1 MQAVQLMSIVGSLAV
16 AGGAPDT
23 GAVDARDHNGFV
35 RPREFGSGFCRDNN
49 ILHVVMPRG
58 DAALHALPCDDAT
71 TVAGYTFEAK
81 RSPDVA
87 IVDSFALP
95 PNVDPETPRA
105 RAFLDAVTYLHTH
118 AAEFDALPPE
128 QQEAFVQAALEALE
142 ALVAEGASASEAEL
156 VEPDQIPPVA
166 AESRTIET
174 FVGTIIAD
182 HESPETVPRLM
193 DFGRGD
199 ERICVEYTAGAATPR
214 LRIEDLDDG
223 DQLVW
228 ADATLLVWLVQPRI
242 PVTEDQVQFIPVET
256 L

>member
-16 AGGAPDT
+16 AGGAPDA
-23 GAVDARDHNGFV
+23 GAVDAQDHNGFV
-35 RPREFGSGFCRDNN
+35 RPREFGSDFGIDNN
-49 ILHVVMPRG
+49 VLHVFMPRG
-58 DAALHALPCDDAT
+58 DAALHALPCDDAST
-71 TVAGYTFEAK
+71 LAGYTFEANH
-81 RSPDVA
+81 SPDVA

-105 RAFLDAVTYLHTH
+105 RAFLDAVAYLHTH

-128 QQEAFVQAALEALE
+128 QQEAFAQAALEALE
-142 ALVAEGASASEAEL
+142 ALGAEGESASEAEFIEL
-156 VEPDQIPPVA
+156 DQIPPVT
-166 AESRTIET
+166 AEPRTIET
-174 FVGTIIAD
+174 FLGTIIAD

-199 ERICVEYTAGAATPR
+199 ARICVEYTAGAATPR
-214 LRIEDLDDG
+214 LRIEDLYNG

-228 ADATLLVWLVQPRI
+228 ADATLLVWLVQPRT